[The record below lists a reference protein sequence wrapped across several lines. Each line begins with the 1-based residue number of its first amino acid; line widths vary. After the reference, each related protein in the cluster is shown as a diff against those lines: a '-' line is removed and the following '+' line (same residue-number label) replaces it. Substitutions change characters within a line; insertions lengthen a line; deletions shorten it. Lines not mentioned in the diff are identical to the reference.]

1 MKASRW
7 NEREN
12 AEAYAA
18 FTRRFPMYAD
28 TSRDV
33 VERAEVSAATGVLD
47 LCCGTGAT
55 TRTLLPR
62 LPETARVWSVDG
74 AQAMLDVARAE
85 TADPRVTWIRSAAEE
100 VDRCRAATA
109 PPVDAVVCNSA
120 IWQTELPVTF
130 AAVRRVLRPGGRF
143 VFNFGSQFLR
153 VPGEQPRELPPET
166 ANVFALMRQAAIEE
180 FGYQPQPLLR
190 RRQPQTPDGV
200 RTELERAGFR
210 QLAAEDVE
218 YDDPPDLIQAW
229 LEVPIFADNV
239 CPGLPYEQQL
249 RALELAE
256 RRVEPAPRRPA
267 RWYLVTAIADPDF
280 GPPAAD

>member
-1 MKASRW
+1 MRASRW
-7 NEREN
+7 NETEN

-18 FTRRFPMYAD
+18 FTHRFPMYAD

-33 VERAEVSAATGVLD
+33 VERADVSAADGVLD

-55 TRTLLPR
+55 TRVLLPR
-62 LPETARVWSVDG
+62 LPDRAQVWAVDG
-74 AQAMLDVARAE
+74 SPAMIDVAKAE

-100 VDRCRAATA
+100 VDRCRAAAA
-109 PPVDAVVCNSA
+109 PLVDAVVCNSA

-143 VFNFGSQFLR
+143 VFNIGSQFLR
-153 VPGEQPRELPPET
+153 YPGQQPRELPPET
-166 ANVFALMRQAAIEE
+166 ANVVALMRQAAIEE
-180 FGYQPQPLLR
+180 FGYQPQPLPR
-190 RRQPQTPDGV
+190 RRQPLTPDGI

-218 YDDPPDLIQAW
+218 YDDPPELIQAW

-239 CPGLPYEQQL
+239 CPGLPYPQQR
-249 RALELAE
+249 RALELAVQ
-256 RRVEPAPRRPA
+256 RVVPGPREPA
-267 RWYLVTAIADPDF
+267 RWCLVTASAE
-280 GPPAAD
+280 PAHT